1 MPSDT
6 VTVQSITKR
15 RKRSRWT
22 RWVFWLVVLAGLGG
36 GGYWYWQGQASG
48 TVAVRYT
55 TTEVAKA
62 DITVIVTAVGTVQ
75 PTQQVDVGS
84 LISGTIAEVNV
95 AINDVVTKEQ
105 VLARLDTSSL
115 EAELARDQA
124 SLSARKAEVE
134 DAIATQEAA
143 LAALT
148 RADKLRV
155 RGLNSEEDLAAAA
168 TAKRRAD
175 AAVASARA
183 NVHVAEAN
191 VKLSQT
197 SIDKAEILAPID
209 GMILDKTADLGQTVS
224 ATGST
229 VTLFTIAHDLGQMQL
244 KIDVDEADI
253 GKVELGDSASFSV
266 DAYLGQSFPAKVS
279 SLRFAPQ
286 KVDGIVTY
294 ATILDIDNS
303 DHRLRP
309 GMTASAD
316 VTVEHAAGV
325 VAVPNAAFRYT
336 PPVAQTAAQPT
347 TGLLG
352 MLFSSGGPGPGAR
365 TRTTTTNDVTRDGF
379 RNLYVLRD
387 GVATKVAV
395 KTGLT
400 DGDLTQILEG
410 PLVEGDEVI
419 TAQSAGS
426 R

>member
-1 MPSDT
+1 MPSDPI
-6 VTVQSITKR
+6 TVQSITR
-15 RKRSRWT
+15 RRRRSGWT
-22 RWVFWLVVLAGLGG
+22 RWVIWAVIVVGVPG
-36 GGYWYWQGQASG
+36 GGYWYWQGQGAA
-48 TVAVRYT
+48 TVDVRYT
-55 TTEVAKA
+55 TSEVARA

-95 AINDVVTKEQ
+95 AINDVVTKGQ

-134 DAIATQEAA
+134 DAIATQDAA
-143 LAALT
+143 LAALN
-148 RADKLRV
+148 RAEKLRV
-155 RGLNSEEDLAAAA
+155 KGLNSEEDLAAAA
-168 TAKRRAD
+168 TAKRRSD
-175 AAVASARA
+175 ASLASARA

-197 SIDKAEILAPID
+197 SIDKAEIVAPID
-209 GMILDKTADLGQTVS
+209 GMVLDMTADLGQTVS
-224 ATGST
+224 AGGST
-229 VTLFTIAHDLGQMQL
+229 VTLFTLAHDLGQMQL
-244 KIDVDEADI
+244 QIDVDEADI
-253 GKVELGDSASFSV
+253 GKVEIGDSAGFSV
-266 DAYLGQSFPAKVS
+266 DAYLGQTFPARVS

-325 VAVPNAAFRYT
+325 LSVPNAAFRFT
-336 PPVAQTAAQPT
+336 PPVAQASTPQT

-352 MLFSSGGPGPGAR
+352 MLFSSGAPGSGNRQR
-365 TRTTTTNDVTRDGF
+365 TSVTNDVTGDGF

-387 GVATKVAV
+387 GVATKIAV

-410 PLVEGDEVI
+410 PLAEGDQVI
-419 TAQSAGS
+419 TAQSLGA

>member
-1 MPSDT
+1 MATDT
-6 VTVQSITKR
+6 VTVQSITRR
-15 RKRSRWT
+15 RKRSGWRGRALW
-22 RWVFWLVVLAGLGG
+22 VVLLVAALG
-36 GGYWYWQGQASG
+36 GGYWLWQGQGASA
-48 TVAVRYT
+48 TEVRYT
-55 TTEVAKA
+55 TTPVAKG

-95 AINDVVTKEQ
+95 AINDEVTRGQ

-115 EAELARDQA
+115 EAELMRDQA
-124 SLSARKAEVE
+124 TLSARKAEVE

-143 LAALT
+143 QAALD
-148 RADKLRV
+148 RAQKLRD
-155 RGLNSEEDLAAAA
+155 RGLNSEEDLSDAA
-168 TAKRRAD
+168 TAKRRAE
-175 AAVASARA
+175 ATLASARA

-209 GMILDKTADLGQTVS
+209 GMVLDMTADLGQTVS
-224 ATGST
+224 ASGST
-229 VTLFTIAHDLGQMQL
+229 VTLFTLAHDLGQMQVQ
-244 KIDVDEADI
+244 IDVDEADI
-253 GKVELGDSASFSV
+253 GKVTVGDSASFTV
-266 DAYLGQSFPAKVS
+266 DAYLGESFPALVS

-316 VTVEHAAGV
+316 VTVDQVTGV
-325 VAVPNAAFRYT
+325 LTVPNAAFRYT
-336 PPVAQTAAQPT
+336 PPVAAATAQRT

-352 MLFSSGGPGPGAR
+352 MLFSGGAPGPGVRSR
-365 TRTTTTNDVTRDGF
+365 TSVTNEVTKDGL
-379 RNLYVLRD
+379 RNLHVLRD
-387 GVATKVAV
+387 GVPTKIPV

-400 DGDLTQILEG
+400 DGDLTQVLEG
-410 PLVEGDEVI
+410 ELAEGDLVI
-419 TAQSAGS
+419 TAQTTGT

>member
-6 VTVQSITKR
+6 VTVQSITNR

-95 AINDVVTKEQ
+95 AINDVVTKGQ

-155 RGLNSEEDLAAAA
+155 KGLNSEEDLAAAT

-244 KIDVDEADI
+244 QIDVDEADI

-286 KVDGIVTY
+286 KVEGIVTY

-336 PPVAQTAAQPT
+336 PPVAQATQPT

-352 MLFSSGGPGPGAR
+352 MLFSSGAPGPGAR

-379 RNLYVLRD
+379 RNLYVLKD
-387 GVATKVAV
+387 GVASKVAV

-410 PLVEGDEVI
+410 PLVEGDQVI
-419 TAQSAGS
+419 TAQSASS